1 MPLAPDV
8 DLEEVARRTQGYTGA
23 DLGDVI
29 RRAGLLA
36 LRQDLGSAT
45 VGRAQ
50 FEQAL
55 KETRASVTVEME
67 REYEEL
73 RSRLKQQGAT
83 QRQPI
88 GFAIGGH

>member
-1 MPLAPDV
+1 MPLGPDV

-36 LRQDLGSAT
+36 LRQDLDSAT
-45 VGRAQ
+45 VGRTH
-50 FEQAL
+50 FERAL

-83 QRQPI
+83 PRQPI
-88 GFAIGGH
+88 GFAIGGS